1 MANFID
7 FRPLDYCNQG
17 YKEKIL
23 MHSDYESNIRYYKN
37 TRLTKAQTLTKGQ
50 GVMLIFVGQL
60 ILVLVPQAHN
70 TH

>member
-23 MHSDYESNIRYYKN
+23 MHSDYETNLDT
-37 TRLTKAQTLTKGQ
+37 TRIPG
-50 GVMLIFVGQL
+50 
-60 ILVLVPQAHN
+60 
-70 TH
+70 